1 MRTQVTEL
9 LGISHP
15 VLLGGMGT
23 GTDPALVAA
32 VGEAGGLGVLGSAR
46 PPVPR
51 LGELAAAIRER
62 TDRPFGM
69 NLLLFLADEER
80 VDAVLA
86 ARPAVFSTAWATAEA
101 DLRTLFARA
110 HDAGCRVVHMSST
123 VPDARRAAEAGAD
136 VIVAQGTEG
145 GGHVG
150 LIGTMVLV
158 PMVVE
163 AVAPVPV
170 VAAGG
175 LADGAGLAA
184 ALVLGAEGGLFG
196 TRFLAT
202 PEAPLPDAF
211 KQVIVDADGHDT
223 VLTEIPDVAAGTVWP
238 GAYAR
243 VRRNRF
249 VEEWTGREGE
259 LRYRQAEVAAGLA
272 AAARAG
278 DTDHAVLYTGQSCG
292 LIRSVEPVAEVVA
305 RIVADAEERLRA
317 GAGRLG

>member
-9 LGISHP
+9 LGTTHP

-23 GTDPALVAA
+23 GTDPTLVAA
-32 VGEAGGLGVLGSAR
+32 VGEAGG
-46 PPVPR
+46 
-51 LGELAAAIRER
+51 
-62 TDRPFGM
+62 
-69 NLLLFLADEER
+69 LFLADEER

-86 ARPAVFSTAWATAEA
+86 ARPQVFSTAWGTAEA
-101 DLRTLFARA
+101 DLRTLFDRA
-110 HDAGCRVVHMSST
+110 HEAGCVVMHMSST
-123 VPDARRAAEAGAD
+123 VADGRRAADAGAD

-175 LADGAGLAA
+175 LADGARLAA

-202 PEAPLPDAF
+202 REAPLPDAF

-223 VLTEIPDVAAGTVWP
+223 VLTEIPDVAARTVWP

-243 VRRNRF
+243 VQRNRF
-249 VEEWTGREGE
+249 VDAWTGREGE
-259 LRYRQAEVAAGLA
+259 LRYRRAEVAAGLA
-272 AAARAG
+272 AGLAAATPTSPAG
-278 DTDHAVLYTGQSCG
+278 
-292 LIRSVEPVAEVVA
+292 
-305 RIVADAEERLRA
+305 
-317 GAGRLG
+317 